1 MSHILLTD
9 DKFFTIYRIF
19 GFDVKVIGK
28 ENIDEYLDNKEIELI
43 FVTEG
48 FYQKIYDHIKRFDKI
63 PIIPIPDLENKGS
76 IASNSI
82 DNMLKRFL
90 GGI

>member
-1 MSHILLTD
+1 MTHILLTD
-9 DKFFTIYRIF
+9 DKFFTIYKIF
-19 GFDVKVIGK
+19 GFNVKVISK
-28 ENIDEYLDNKEIELI
+28 NNIDTYLNDENIELI

-48 FYQKIYDHIKRFDKI
+48 FYQKIYEQIKRFDKI
-63 PIIPIPDLENKGS
+63 PIIPIPDIENKGK

>member
-9 DKFFTIYRIF
+9 DKFFTIYEIF
-19 GFDVKVIGK
+19 GFQVKVVNK
-28 ENIDEYLDNKEIELI
+28 DSIDEYLDNGDIELI

-48 FYQKIYDHIKRFDKI
+48 FYEKIYEHIKRFDKI
-63 PIIPIPDLENKGS
+63 PIIPIPDLEHKGK
-76 IASNSI
+76 IAENSI